1 MAIGKKIKTGVFTT
15 GGKPVAEIKYPQPGT
30 YDIIGQPSYNNL
42 PITVAN
48 TGQDLGVKDSST
60 NFNDLFA
67 EYLKN
72 SGSGSG
78 VKPGIQQATDAT
90 LANLN
95 TGGYAAGYRP
105 VMDYLSG
112 QQTRYQNELN
122 TGVYKEPTNM
132 LGNELTRQYGV
143 AGGNIDTSNAALM
156 DFLSKQTN
164 PFAGVSAQTTTVDP
178 QFNAL
183 LEQQGVGTAP
193 VTTDY
198 EAQKQAAMDSG
209 AQFGNLVNILK
220 GLYDQGLVDS
230 KTAAAL
236 SKDFATQNLEANKAF
251 YGIQIAGKE
260 AENKKATQE
269 LLDKTMADI
278 AKTNSDI
285 ATARGGV
292 QDSLLKLL
300 SAGGK
305 AKKPAIRRAFSG
317 KK

>member
-48 TGQDLGVKDSST
+48 TGQDLGIKDT
-60 NFNDLFA
+60 TQDLFA
-67 EYLKN
+67 KYL
-72 SGSGSG
+72 GTAGGVGGGG
-78 VKPGIQQATDAT
+78 VKPGIQQATNAT

-95 TGGYAAGYRP
+95 TGGYAAGYQP
-105 VMDYLSG
+105 VMDYLTG
-112 QQTRYQNELN
+112 QQANYQNQLA
-122 TGVYKEPTNM
+122 TGAYKEPTNM
-132 LGNELTRQYGV
+132 LGNELTRQYGI
-143 AGGNIDTSNAALM
+143 AGRNIDTSNAALM

-164 PFAGVSAQTTTVDP
+164 PFTNVTAATTTVDP

-183 LEQQGVGTAP
+183 LEQQGVSTAP

-209 AQFGNLVNILK
+209 AQFGNLINILK
-220 GLYDQGLVDS
+220 GLHDQGLVDS

-236 SKDFATQNLEANKAF
+236 SKDFATQNLETNKAF
-251 YGIQIAGKE
+251 YGMQVAGKE

-305 AKKPAIRRAFSG
+305 AKKPAIKRAFSG